1 VADGRRY
8 TLAEATALIGP
19 VGALIEEMRAARS
32 VIGDRELA
40 GRLAGTAPGNGG
52 GSDGTRFA
60 EAALRFS
67 RGLAQLDRWEVVVR
81 DLDSGLCD
89 FPARRAGRDVF
100 LCWRVGEPEIG
111 WWHEPDAGFRG
122 RRPVDEEI
130 P

>member
-1 VADGRRY
+1 VGAGRRY

-19 VGALIEEMRAARS
+19 LGALIEELRAARA
-32 VIGDRELA
+32 VIGDRELVA
-40 GRLAGTAPGNGG
+40 RLAAKGTGNGG
-52 GSDGTRFA
+52 GADGTRFA
-60 EAALRFS
+60 EAALRFG
-67 RGLAQLDRWEVVVR
+67 RGLAQLDRWGVVVR

-100 LCWRVGEPEIG
+100 LCWQVGEPEIG

-122 RRPVDEEI
+122 RRPLDEEI